1 MHIDSV
7 EGFFLVQAKASGPE
21 ENPVLLS
28 WCTTVNR
35 RWAVSKPTDFW
46 GNSSSLLPNLRANR
60 TFIL

>member
-28 WCTTVNR
+28 G
-35 RWAVSKPTDFW
+35 AQ
-46 GNSSSLLPNLRANR
+46 LLIGDGP
-60 TFIL
+60 